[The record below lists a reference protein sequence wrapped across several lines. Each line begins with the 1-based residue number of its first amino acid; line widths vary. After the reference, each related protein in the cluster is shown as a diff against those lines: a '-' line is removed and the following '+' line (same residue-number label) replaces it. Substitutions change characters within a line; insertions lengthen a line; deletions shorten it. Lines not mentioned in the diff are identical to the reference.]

1 MILTDLPRAKDLED
15 KQTYR
20 LNLIGGMCIT
30 LRSFTSFFVAAAAR
44 VLIHFSR
51 WRTSALHKR
60 AEREQTST
68 SVACDAG
75 RARSN
80 NTNYNRPR
88 GERHVHRL

>member
-1 MILTDLPRAKDLED
+1 LILTNLPLAKDLED

-30 LRSFTSFFVAAAAR
+30 LRSLTSFFAAAAAR
-44 VLIHFSR
+44 VLIRFSR

-60 AEREQTST
+60 AEREQTSP

-75 RARSN
+75 RTRSN
-80 NTNYNRPR
+80 NTNHNRPR
-88 GERHVHRL
+88 GERYVHRL